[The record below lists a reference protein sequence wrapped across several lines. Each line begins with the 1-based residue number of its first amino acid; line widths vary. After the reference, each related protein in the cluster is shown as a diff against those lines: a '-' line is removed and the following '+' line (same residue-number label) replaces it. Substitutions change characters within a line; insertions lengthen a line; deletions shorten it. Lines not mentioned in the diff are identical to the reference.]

1 MNLLKTSVLNGVAV
15 LIKTATMFI
24 LNKILAVY
32 VGPAGY
38 AAIGQFQNFIQMV
51 TTFAG
56 SAINTAIIKYTAEYH
71 KEKTKQ
77 IEVWRTAGTLI
88 LIFSIVSAI
97 LILIFKNQIAIY
109 IFHSN
114 EYSKVLVWFAVFLIF
129 FTFNAFLIAVLNG
142 VKAVEKM
149 VIANIVGSVFSLI
162 ITSLLA
168 VYYQLYGALI
178 ALSIYQSLAF
188 IVTVF
193 LCSKLEWFA
202 LNNFFGKIN
211 KNVAKKL
218 AAFALM
224 ALVSVFFGNIAQILL
239 RNMIVEQF
247 DLIHAGYWDAMTR
260 LSNGYLLFASTILS
274 VYYLP
279 RLSEL
284 KKYEEVKKEVFLG
297 YQVILPV
304 ALISSVFIY
313 LLKEIVV
320 KLLFTDEFMPML
332 ELLAWQLVGDVIKI
346 ASWIISLM
354 MLSKAMTGL
363 FVITETVFALS
374 ILPITYLSILYFG
387 FEGVAIAFFLN
398 CLLYWIVCSFFSLK
412 KLEMQ
417 KI

>member
-15 LIKTATMFI
+15 LIKTATMFL

-38 AAIGQFQNFIQMV
+38 AAIGQFQNFIQMI

-56 SAINTAIIKYTAEYH
+56 SAVNTAVVKYTAEYH
-71 KEKTKQ
+71 EEKTKQ
-77 IEVWRTAGTLI
+77 IEVWRTSGTLI
-88 LIFSIVSAI
+88 LIFSTVSAL
-97 LILIFKNQIAIY
+97 LILIFKNQIGIY

-114 EYSKVLVWFAVFLIF
+114 EYSKVLVWFAIFLVF
-129 FTFNAFLIAVLNG
+129 FTFNSFFLAILNG
-142 VKAVEKM
+142 VKEVKKM
-149 VIANIVGSVFSLI
+149 VVANIAGSIFSLI

-188 IVTVF
+188 LVTMF
-193 LCSKLEWFA
+193 LCSKLEWFN
-202 LNNFFGKIN
+202 LKSFFGKVE
-211 KNVAKKL
+211 KNIAKKL

-224 ALVSVFFGNIAQILL
+224 AFVSVFFGNIAQILL
-239 RNMIVEQF
+239 RNMVIEHFGLVY
-247 DLIHAGYWDAMTR
+247 AGYWDAMTR
-260 LSNGYLLFASTILS
+260 LSNGYLLFASTILG

-304 ALISSVFIY
+304 AIISSILIY
-313 LLKEIVV
+313 IFKEIVV

-332 ELLAWQLVGDVIKI
+332 ELLTWQLVGDVTKI
-346 ASWIISLM
+346 ASWIISFM
-354 MLSKAMTGL
+354 MLSKAMTGM

-387 FEGVAIAFFLN
+387 FEGIAIAFFIN
-398 CLLYWIVCSFFSLK
+398 CLMYWIVCGLFSNIKLK
-412 KLEMQ
+412 SMEY
-417 KI
+417 

>member
-15 LIKTATMFI
+15 LIKTATMFL

-38 AAIGQFQNFIQMV
+38 AAIGQFQNFIQMI

-56 SAINTAIIKYTAEYH
+56 SAVNTAVVKYTAEYH
-71 KEKTKQ
+71 EEKTKQ
-77 IEVWRTAGTLI
+77 IEVWRTSGTLI
-88 LIFSIVSAI
+88 LIFSTVSAL
-97 LILIFKNQIAIY
+97 LILIFKNQIGIY

-114 EYSKVLVWFAVFLIF
+114 EYSKVLVWIAIFLVF
-129 FTFNAFLIAVLNG
+129 FTFNSFFLAILNG
-142 VKAVEKM
+142 VKEVKKM
-149 VIANIVGSVFSLI
+149 VVANIAGSIFSLI

-188 IVTVF
+188 LVTMF
-193 LCSKLEWFA
+193 LCSKLEWFN
-202 LNNFFGKIN
+202 LKSFFGKVE
-211 KNVAKKL
+211 KNIAKKL

-224 ALVSVFFGNIAQILL
+224 AFVSVFFGNIAQILL
-239 RNMIVEQF
+239 RNMVIEHFGLVY
-247 DLIHAGYWDAMTR
+247 AGYWDAMTR
-260 LSNGYLLFASTILS
+260 LSNGYLLFASTILG

-284 KKYEEVKKEVFLG
+284 KKYEDVKKEVFLG

-304 ALISSVFIY
+304 AIISSILIY
-313 LLKEIVV
+313 IFKEIVV
-320 KLLFTDEFMPML
+320 KFLFTDEFMPML
-332 ELLAWQLVGDVIKI
+332 ELLTWQLVGDVTKI
-346 ASWIISLM
+346 ASWIISFM

-387 FEGVAIAFFLN
+387 FEGIAIAFFIN
-398 CLLYWIVCSFFSLK
+398 CLMYWIVCGLFSNIKLK
-412 KLEMQ
+412 SMEY
-417 KI
+417 

>member
-15 LIKTATMFI
+15 LIKTATMFL

-38 AAIGQFQNFIQMV
+38 AAIGQFQNFIQMI

-56 SAINTAIIKYTAEYH
+56 SAVNTAVVKYTAEYH
-71 KEKTKQ
+71 EEKTKQ
-77 IEVWRTAGTLI
+77 IEVWRTSGTLI
-88 LIFSIVSAI
+88 LIFSTVSAL
-97 LILIFKNQIAIY
+97 LILIFKNQIGIY

-114 EYSKVLVWFAVFLIF
+114 EYSKVLVWFAIFLVF
-129 FTFNAFLIAVLNG
+129 FTFNSFFLAILNG
-142 VKAVEKM
+142 VKEVKKM
-149 VIANIVGSVFSLI
+149 VVANIAGSIFSLI

-188 IVTVF
+188 LVTMF
-193 LCSKLEWFA
+193 LCSKLEWFN
-202 LNNFFGKIN
+202 LKSFFGKVE
-211 KNVAKKL
+211 KNIAKKL

-224 ALVSVFFGNIAQILL
+224 AFVSVFFGNIAQILL
-239 RNMIVEQF
+239 RNMVIEHFGLVY
-247 DLIHAGYWDAMTR
+247 AGYWDAMTR
-260 LSNGYLLFASTILS
+260 LSNGYLLFASTILG

-284 KKYEEVKKEVFLG
+284 KKYEDVKKEVFLG

-304 ALISSVFIY
+304 AIISSILIY
-313 LLKEIVV
+313 IFKEIVV
-320 KLLFTDEFMPML
+320 KFLFTDEFMPML
-332 ELLAWQLVGDVIKI
+332 ELLTWQLVGDVTKI
-346 ASWIISLM
+346 ASWIISFM

-387 FEGVAIAFFLN
+387 FEGIAIAFFIN
-398 CLLYWIVCSFFSLK
+398 CLMYWIVCGLFSNIKLK
-412 KLEMQ
+412 SMEY
-417 KI
+417 

>member
-15 LIKTATMFI
+15 LIKTATMFL

-38 AAIGQFQNFIQMV
+38 AAIGQFQNFIQMI

-56 SAINTAIIKYTAEYH
+56 SAVNTAVVKYTAEYH
-71 KEKTKQ
+71 EEKTKQ
-77 IEVWRTAGTLI
+77 IEVWRTSGTLI
-88 LIFSIVSAI
+88 LIFSTVSAL
-97 LILIFKNQIAIY
+97 LILIFKNQISIY

-114 EYSKVLVWFAVFLIF
+114 EYSKVLVWFAIFLVF
-129 FTFNAFLIAVLNG
+129 FTFNSFFLAILNG
-142 VKAVEKM
+142 VKEVKKM
-149 VIANIVGSVFSLI
+149 VVANIAGSIFSLI

-188 IVTVF
+188 LVTMF
-193 LCSKLEWFA
+193 LCSKLEWFN
-202 LNNFFGKIN
+202 LKSFFGKVE
-211 KNVAKKL
+211 KNIAKKL

-239 RNMIVEQF
+239 RNMVIEHFGLVY
-247 DLIHAGYWDAMTR
+247 AGYWDAMTR
-260 LSNGYLLFASTILS
+260 LSNGYLLFASTILG

-304 ALISSVFIY
+304 AIISSILIY
-313 LLKEIVV
+313 IFKEIVV
-320 KLLFTDEFMPML
+320 KFLFTDEFMPMI
-332 ELLAWQLVGDVIKI
+332 ELLTWQLVGDVTKI
-346 ASWIISLM
+346 ASWIISFM

-387 FEGVAIAFFLN
+387 FEGIAIAFFIN
-398 CLLYWIVCSFFSLK
+398 CLMYWIVCGLFSNIKLK
-412 KLEMQ
+412 SMEY
-417 KI
+417 

>member
-1 MNLLKTSVLNGVAV
+1 MNLLKISVLNGVAV
-15 LIKTATMFI
+15 LIKTATMFL

-38 AAIGQFQNFIQMV
+38 AAIGQFQNFIQMI

-71 KEKTKQ
+71 EEKTKQ
-77 IEVWRTAGTLI
+77 IEVWRTSGTLI
-88 LIFSIVSAI
+88 LIFSTVSAL

-114 EYSKVLVWFAVFLIF
+114 EYSKVLVWFAIFLVF
-129 FTFNAFLIAVLNG
+129 FTFNSFFLAILNG
-142 VKAVEKM
+142 VKEVKKM
-149 VIANIVGSVFSLI
+149 VVANIAGSIFSLI

-178 ALSIYQSLAF
+178 ALSIYQSIAF
-188 IVTVF
+188 LVTVF
-193 LCSKLEWFA
+193 LCSKLEWF
-202 LNNFFGKIN
+202 NIKNFFGKID
-211 KNVAKKL
+211 KYIAKKL
-218 AAFALM
+218 GAFALM
-224 ALVSVFFGNIAQILL
+224 ALVSVFFGNFAQILL
-239 RNMIVEQF
+239 RNMVVDQF
-247 DLIHAGYWDAMTR
+247 GLVYAGYWDAMTR
-260 LSNGYLLFASTILS
+260 LSNGYLLFASTILG

-304 ALISSVFIY
+304 AIISSILIY
-313 LLKEIVV
+313 LFKEIVV
-320 KLLFTDEFMPML
+320 KFLFTDEFMPML
-332 ELLAWQLVGDVIKI
+332 ELLTWQLVGDVTKI
-346 ASWIISLM
+346 ASWIISFM

-387 FEGVAIAFFLN
+387 FEGIAIAFFIN
-398 CLLYWIVCSFFSLK
+398 CLMYWLVCGLFSNIKLK
-412 KLEMQ
+412 SMEY
-417 KI
+417 

>member
-38 AAIGQFQNFIQMV
+38 AAIGQFQNFIQMI

-56 SAINTAIIKYTAEYH
+56 SAVNTAVVKYTAEYH
-71 KEKTKQ
+71 EEKTKQ
-77 IEVWRTAGTLI
+77 IEVWRTSGTLI
-88 LIFSIVSAI
+88 LIFSTVSAL
-97 LILIFKNQIAIY
+97 LILIFKNQIGIY

-114 EYSKVLVWFAVFLIF
+114 EYSKVLVWFAVFLVF
-129 FTFNAFLIAVLNG
+129 FTFNSFFLAILNG
-142 VKAVEKM
+142 IKEVNKM
-149 VIANIVGSVFSLI
+149 VIANIAGSIFSLI

-168 VYYQLYGALI
+168 FYYQLYGALI

-188 IVTVF
+188 LVTMY
-193 LCSKLEWFA
+193 LCSKLEWFN
-202 LNNFFGKIN
+202 LKSFFGKVD
-211 KNVAKKL
+211 KNIAKKL

-239 RNMIVEQF
+239 RNMVIEQF
-247 DLIHAGYWDAMTR
+247 GLVYAGYWDAMTR
-260 LSNGYLLFASTILS
+260 LSNSYLLFASTILG

-284 KKYEEVKKEVFLG
+284 KKYEEVKKEVLSS

-304 ALISSVFIY
+304 AIISSILIF
-313 LLKEIVV
+313 LFKEIVV
-320 KLLFTDEFMPML
+320 KLLFTNEFLPML
-332 ELLAWQLVGDVIKI
+332 ELLKWQLVGDVTKI
-346 ASWIISLM
+346 ASWVISFM

-363 FVITETVFALS
+363 FIITETVFALS

-387 FEGVAIAFFLN
+387 FEGIAIAFFIN
-398 CLLYWIVCSFFSLK
+398 CLMYWIVCGFFSNIKLK
-412 KLEMQ
+412 SMEY
-417 KI
+417 

>member
-15 LIKTATMFI
+15 LIKTATMFL

-38 AAIGQFQNFIQMV
+38 AAIGQFQNFIQMI

-71 KEKTKQ
+71 EEKTKQ
-77 IEVWRTAGTLI
+77 IEVWRTSGTLI
-88 LIFSIVSAI
+88 LIFSTVSAL

-114 EYSKVLVWFAVFLIF
+114 EYSKVLVWFAIFLVF
-129 FTFNAFLIAVLNG
+129 FTFNSFFLAILNG
-142 VKAVEKM
+142 VKEVKKM
-149 VIANIVGSVFSLI
+149 VVANIAGSIFSLI

-168 VYYQLYGALI
+168 IYYQLYGALI

-188 IVTVF
+188 LVTMF
-193 LCSKLEWFA
+193 LCSKLEWFN
-202 LNNFFGKIN
+202 LKSFFGKVD
-211 KNVAKKL
+211 KNIAKKL
-218 AAFALM
+218 AAFELM
-224 ALVSVFFGNIAQILL
+224 AFVSVFFGNIAQILL
-239 RNMIVEQF
+239 RNMVIEQF
-247 DLIHAGYWDAMTR
+247 GLVYAGYWDAMTR
-260 LSNGYLLFASTILS
+260 LSNGYLLFASTILG

-304 ALISSVFIY
+304 AIISSILIY
-313 LLKEIVV
+313 LFKEIVV
-320 KLLFTDEFMPML
+320 KFLFTDEFMPML
-332 ELLAWQLVGDVIKI
+332 ELLTWQLVGDVTKI
-346 ASWIISLM
+346 ASWIISFM

-387 FEGVAIAFFLN
+387 FEGIAIAFFIN
-398 CLLYWIVCSFFSLK
+398 CLMYWLVCGLFSNIKLK
-412 KLEMQ
+412 SMEY
-417 KI
+417 